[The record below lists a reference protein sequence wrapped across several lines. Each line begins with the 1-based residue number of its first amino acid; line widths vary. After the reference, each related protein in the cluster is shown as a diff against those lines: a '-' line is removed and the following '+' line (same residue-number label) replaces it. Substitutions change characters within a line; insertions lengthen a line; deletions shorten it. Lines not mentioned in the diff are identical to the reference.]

1 MIQSFDNAENEML
14 SAMMDKQK
22 CDMFDPN
29 MYHDALTL
37 QFKQKQFA
45 DGYQEVISRCEKV
58 ERVLDNSERELEEKK
73 RELEEKKRELEE
85 KKQEIIFQNSRIVKT
100 ENEIKNLKQTIC
112 NKEGHIEQLLEV
124 EREYERE
131 KNSRTYRMALT
142 FRKISTFFFPVDSK
156 RRFFARLIGK
166 GMRHPILMLKMINVR
181 RIKNCFT
188 ILRTEDAASALNHFR
203 LVEEYEKSR
212 DIPVENVDIVPVTE
226 NKKTIEEY
234 EVLHF
239 KQYEKPL
246 VSIYI

>member
-1 MIQSFDNAENEML
+1 MTFVNSFWDGENLVFFDQEWNYSDIPLKYILYRAVKYAYRENQNISLKKINEYIGIDENMIQSFDNAENEML

-58 ERVLDNSERELEEKK
+58 EGVLDNSERELEEKK

-124 EREYERE
+124 AREYKRE
-131 KNSRTYRMALT
+131 
-142 FRKISTFFFPVDSK
+142 
-156 RRFFARLIGK
+156 
-166 GMRHPILMLKMINVR
+166 
-181 RIKNCFT
+181 
-188 ILRTEDAASALNHFR
+188 
-203 LVEEYEKSR
+203 
-212 DIPVENVDIVPVTE
+212 
-226 NKKTIEEY
+226 
-234 EVLHF
+234 
-239 KQYEKPL
+239 
-246 VSIYI
+246 